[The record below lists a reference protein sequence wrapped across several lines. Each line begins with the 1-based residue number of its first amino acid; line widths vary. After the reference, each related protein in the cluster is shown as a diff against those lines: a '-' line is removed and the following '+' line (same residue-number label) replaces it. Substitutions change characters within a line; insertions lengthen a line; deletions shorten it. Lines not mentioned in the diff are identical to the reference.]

1 LLSRHRYSTAL
12 VTGASSGIGHSFA
25 TELAARGADVI
36 VVARRKDRLDSL
48 ATKLRATYGV
58 AVEVL
63 PADLTNPA
71 ELTRVEE
78 RLADLDMPV
87 DLIVNNAAL
96 STTGDFADLSV
107 DGEDAQVR
115 LNVLAMVR
123 LTHAVLPTMISRHH
137 GGVLNVSSITALTP
151 CPGHATYAATKAFIA
166 SFTESLRTEVKGE
179 GVHVTLLLPGFTH
192 TERFTVGG
200 VRHVKLPDFIWL
212 QPDRVAHEG
221 LDAVEASRTRHIP
234 GVPNKIAAVS
244 IRVVPR
250 SVPTAI
256 SAKLWKPRGEIV
268 GS

>member
-1 LLSRHRYSTAL
+1 LLARHRYRTAL
-12 VTGASSGIGHSFA
+12 VTGPSSGIGRCIA
-25 TELAARGADVI
+25 TELATRGTDII
-36 VVARRKDRLDSL
+36 VVARRKERLDTL
-48 ATKLRATYGV
+48 ATELRAAYGV
-58 AVEVL
+58 AVEVI
-63 PADLTNPA
+63 PTDLSNPT
-71 ELTRVEE
+71 ELLRVED
-78 RLADLDMPV
+78 RLRDLHRPV
-87 DLIVNNAAL
+87 DLIVNNAGL
-96 STTGDFADLSV
+96 GTTGDFADLSM

-123 LTHAVLPTMISRHH
+123 LTHAVLPTMISHHH
-137 GGVLNVSSITALTP
+137 GGVLNVASITALTP

-166 SFTESLRTEVKGE
+166 SFTESIRTEVKGE

-200 VRHVKLPDFIWL
+200 VRHVKLPQFLWL
-212 QPDRVAHEG
+212 PPDRVAHEG
-221 LDAVEASRTRHIP
+221 LDAVEAGRRRHIP
-234 GVPNKIAAVS
+234 GVANKIVVAA